1 MYFSI
6 AMAQSAESTA
16 PRQALP
22 QISIFQ
28 VMLIFLVCYF
38 FLFVIRPQQ
47 RKQKEMKK
55 MLSGIQK
62 GDKIITTG
70 GIHGIVANVKDD
82 IVSVKVAE
90 NVKIDVSKNCIT
102 TVKREKAETA

>member
-1 MYFSI
+1 MYFPI
-6 AMAQSAESTA
+6 AVAQTPGSTG
-16 PRQALP
+16 PQQALP
-22 QISIFQ
+22 PITLFQ
-28 VMLIFLVCYF
+28 VMLIFIVCYF

-47 RKQKEMKK
+47 KKQKEVQK

-90 NVKIDVSKNCIT
+90 NVKIDVSRSCIT
-102 TVKREKAETA
+102 AVKKEKAESA